1 MKEKCLSPISKNN
14 FANIKMGNV
23 FWEKKS
29 TPIINK
35 KGKSGN
41 VMFGGNVMGGFAPLK
56 PPNTSGNVMFGGGVI
71 K

>member
-1 MKEKCLSPISKNN
+1 
-14 FANIKMGNV
+14 MGNV